1 MKFNQRVT
9 LEYDKERCETTD
21 RENDIRTNIEAMG
34 KQLIQLA
41 KNIKDNGELLRKYE
55 LSHFDITNIF
65 RVDGMSS
72 ISQADIIEHGVK
84 AMLGVKSIQV
94 RRLMIIKK
102 SYFIYSEFL
111 FRYH

>member
-9 LEYDKERCETTD
+9 LEYDKERYETTD

-55 LSHFDITNIF
+55 LAHLDITKIF
-65 RVDGMSS
+65 RVHGMSS
-72 ISQADIIEHGVK
+72 ISQADIIEHGVNPFNP
-84 AMLGVKSIQV
+84 ACHLRDAIQNAKN
-94 RRLMIIKK
+94 RCRDRKG
-102 SYFIYSEFL
+102 
-111 FRYH
+111 